1 MSVLFGL
8 LRRRKIAPGDLLKSH
23 LFSER
28 NFYYAFMN
36 DLRRCNQEL
45 IIESPFVTSSRM
57 AKLLPV
63 FRQLRR
69 RGVKITVN
77 TRDPQEHDF
86 PWSYQAREVI
96 RELQQMDVLVLYT
109 GGHHRKLA
117 VLDKRILWEGSL
129 NILSN
134 NGTCEI
140 MRRIESKELAEEMVR
155 FLNLKQWRA

>member
-1 MSVLFGL
+1 MLGL
-8 LRRRKIAPGDLLKSH
+8 LRRRKVAPESLLMSR
-23 LFSER
+23 LYSER

-36 DLRRCNQEL
+36 DLRRCKDEL
-45 IIESPFVTSSRM
+45 IIESPFATSSRM
-57 AKLLPV
+57 AKLLPM

-69 RGVKITVN
+69 RGVKITIN
-77 TRDPQEHDF
+77 TRDPSEHEF
-86 PWSYQAREVI
+86 PWNNQAREAVGD
-96 RELQQMDVLVLYT
+96 LQQMGVRVLYT

-140 MRRIESKELAEEMVR
+140 MRRIESEELAEQMVR
-155 FLNLKQWRA
+155 FLDLKRRCL

>member
-1 MSVLFGL
+1 MSSL
-8 LRRRKIAPGDLLKSH
+8 LGIFQRRKVPPESLLTSR
-23 LFSER
+23 LFNER
-28 NFYYAFMN
+28 NFYHAFVN

-45 IIESPFVTSSRM
+45 IIESPFVTNSRM
-57 AKLLPV
+57 AKLLPM

-77 TRDPQEHDF
+77 TRDPSEHEF
-86 PWSYQAREVI
+86 PWSYQARESI
-96 RELQQMDVLVLYT
+96 GELQQMGVLVLYT

-134 NGTCEI
+134 NGTCEV
-140 MRRIESKELAEEMVR
+140 MRRIESKELAEQMVR
-155 FLNLKQWRA
+155 FLGLKGFLW